1 MISHMQPT
9 RKNRNRTDMDTQ
21 AEQHPENKSAAISL
35 KIPSR
40 RRGLYRDAVYR
51 FTRNKL
57 AVFGFILVIILLFMA
72 IFADDWFIALPMG
85 REPQPL
91 LAKTHYDE
99 AFYGPVSVFPS
110 REYWMGTD
118 LIGRDMWSRIV
129 YGTRV
134 SLSVAFLAQLVAIGI
149 GIPLGALAG
158 WRGGISD
165 FMVMRLVDIMSAL
178 PALLFAFLIMARLGA
193 GFWSVMLAIGLSS
206 WIIVARLTRAQFL
219 SLREKEF
226 VEAARS
232 VGATDTHI
240 IRAHLLPNSLAPLV
254 VAVTLGIPAA
264 IFAEAALS
272 FLGVGINPPMPSWGQ
287 MLSRDGLPNI
297 TLYWHLALFPAL
309 MIALTMLGF
318 TLMGD
323 GLQDALNPQKLGGK

>member
-1 MISHMQPT
+1 MDI
-9 RKNRNRTDMDTQ
+9 DTQ
-21 AEQHPENKSAAISL
+21 VDQKQNEKSAPISFS
-35 KIPSR
+35 IPSR
-40 RRGLYRDAVYR
+40 RRGLYRDAFYR
-51 FTRNKL
+51 FSRNKL
-57 AVFGFILVIILLFMA
+57 AIFGLVLVTMLLTMA
-72 IFADDWFIALPMG
+72 IFADDWFISLPMG
-85 REPQPL
+85 REPRPL
-91 LAKTHYDE
+91 LAKTHYDD
-99 AFYGPVSVFPS
+99 AFYGPVTEFPS
-110 REYWMGTD
+110 KEYWMGTD

-129 YGTRV
+129 YGTRI
-134 SLSVAFLAQLVAIGI
+134 SLSVAFLAQFVAIAI

-158 WRGGISD
+158 WKGGVSD
-165 FMVMRLVDIMSAL
+165 FAVMRLVDVMSAL

-206 WIIVARLTRAQFL
+206 WILVARLTRGQFL

-232 VGATDTHI
+232 IGSKDGRIVRT
-240 IRAHLLPNSLAPLV
+240 HLLPNSLAPLI
-254 VAVTLGIPAA
+254 VAITLGIPAA

-272 FLGVGINPPMPSWGQ
+272 FLGVGINPPTPSWGQ

-297 TLYWHLALFPAL
+297 TLYWHLALFPAM

-323 GLQDALNPQKLGGK
+323 GLQDAFNPKKLSGNK